1 MVTRYTKAW
10 PEEVIRYINENITA
24 DFESGT
30 LFRNGVKIE
39 GSLVNPK
46 PRQYLAFG
54 CRINGKFRILKVH
67 QVIFYLYHGK
77 QAKLWIDHIDGDPL
91 NNAISNLREVTKE
104 QNQAN
109 MIPRKK
115 TKSGYKGVH
124 PRVDN
129 RGGSGLQYAVME
141 NLIIWVSLIQQKKL
155 QKPMMLHHWNCM
167 VNMDTGILAD
177 S

>member
-1 MVTRYTKAW
+1 M
-10 PEEVIRYINENITA
+10 
-24 DFESGT
+24 
-30 LFRNGVKIE
+30 
-39 GSLVNPK
+39 
-46 PRQYLAFG
+46 
-54 CRINGKFRILKVH
+54 H

-115 TKSGYKGVH
+115 TKSGYKGYTQEWIT
-124 PRVDN
+124 R
-129 RGGSGLQYAVME
+129 GSGLQYAVME

>member
-129 RGGSGLQYAVME
+129 KGFWATIRCNGKSHYLGQFNTAEEAAKAYNAA
-141 NLIIWVSLIQQKKL
+141 SLE
-155 QKPMMLHHWNCM
+155 LHGKYGHRNF
-167 VNMDTGILAD
+167 

>member
-115 TKSGYKGVH
+115 TKSGYKGYTQEWIT
-124 PRVDN
+124 R
-129 RGGSGLQYAVME
+129 GSGLQYAVME

-155 QKPMMLHHWNCM
+155 QSL
-167 VNMDTGILAD
+167 
-177 S
+177 

>member
-10 PEEVIRYINENITA
+10 PEEVIRYINENIAA

-91 NNAISNLREVTKE
+91 NNAISNLREVTK
-104 QNQAN
+104 
-109 MIPRKK
+109 
-115 TKSGYKGVH
+115 V
-124 PRVDN
+124 N
-129 RGGSGLQYAVME
+129 RPGLPGE
-141 NLIIWVSLIQQKKL
+141 CFICELRL
-155 QKPMMLHHWNCM
+155 P
-167 VNMDTGILAD
+167 
-177 S
+177 

>member
-77 QAKLWIDHIDGDPL
+77 QAKKIAFQLLDEGLIHVIATDTHRATGSRKPCLNKIFYLLEKKYNYHAIHTLMSENPLHILKNEWLEPVY
-91 NNAISNLREVTKE
+91 ARE
-104 QNQAN
+104 
-109 MIPRKK
+109 
-115 TKSGYKGVH
+115 SFF
-124 PRVDN
+124 
-129 RGGSGLQYAVME
+129 
-141 NLIIWVSLIQQKKL
+141 KKL
-155 QKPMMLHHWNCM
+155 AKKLK
-167 VNMDTGILAD
+167 
-177 S
+177 SK